1 MTSSSKI
8 IAIIP
13 AFNEEKTIEKVIA
26 GIRPYVSNIVVV
38 DDCSLDATGMV
49 AKRAGALVVRHTQNR
64 GYDKSIDDGFLEAYK
79 QGADIM
85 VTFDA
90 DGQHRPEDLKKITDM
105 IVKGEADLVVGQ
117 RENITHF
124 GEKIFALYT
133 NFFFKVKDPLSGLK
147 AYSKKVYEAMGHF
160 DTISSIGTQLM
171 IGAVRKGFVLKIVP
185 IIVKE
190 REDNSR
196 FYAKSFKAN
205 YKILKALIKL
215 ILFE

>member
-13 AFNEEKTIEKVIA
+13 AFNEEKTIEKVVA

-171 IGAVRKGFVLKIVP
+171 IGAVRKGFVLKTVP

>member
-13 AFNEEKTIEKVIA
+13 AFNEEKTIEKVVA

>member
-13 AFNEEKTIEKVIA
+13 AFNEEKTIEKVVA

-117 RENITHF
+117 RENITNF

-171 IGAVRKGFVLKIVP
+171 IGAVRKGFVLKTVP